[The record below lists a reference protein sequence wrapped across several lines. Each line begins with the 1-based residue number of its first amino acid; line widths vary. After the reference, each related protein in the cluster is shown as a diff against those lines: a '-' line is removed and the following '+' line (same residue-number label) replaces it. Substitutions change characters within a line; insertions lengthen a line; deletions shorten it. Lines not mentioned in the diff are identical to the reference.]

1 MVLGRPPEKG
11 QSQVNF
17 DPRAMIC
24 TGPPDDPFDVRQAY
38 FWSVSFKTKC
48 NIKWSTGGVIFYTG
62 AMKALSRGSLD
73 NTTH

>member
-38 FWSVSFKTKC
+38 F
-48 NIKWSTGGVIFYTG
+48 
-62 AMKALSRGSLD
+62 
-73 NTTH
+73 